1 MARKTKEQLEAIKR
15 KCNIERIWSYS
26 RYNTYKNSPYE
37 YFLKYIKKEKPTRD
51 NIYSYLGSCV
61 HDLLE
66 SFYDGSMKYEDM
78 IHEFDT
84 AFLNAELAGLKF
96 DRTDDEKNENISRKY
111 KACVRH
117 FLQNHIPIERDM
129 ALEEYILIKVG
140 GFLFGGYFD
149 AVHKDKDGNYVI
161 TDWKTST
168 IYTGKK
174 IDQEKNQLV
183 LYAEGLRQMGVSIE
197 KLKIRWCFIKYL
209 NITMPLKNGNT
220 RTTRAERH
228 AWFGKIK
235 NNVKMWLK
243 DTNRYSD
250 EEIEDMLN
258 YSLEFDTIDNLPE
271 DIQKLY
277 TIEDCYVYANFNEEE
292 IDKLKEDIYS
302 VLTEIYKREKEYE
315 ETGSD
320 KAFWEEVTD
329 RQSYYFANLCG
340 YGASVHKPY
349 AEYLSKLE
357 MGIDDEY
364 KTDKNVSEVDDD
376 WMSELGLI

>member
-1 MARKTKEQLEAIKR
+1 MARKTKEQLEQIMKKHR
-15 KCNIERIWSYS
+15 VERIWSYS
-26 RYNTYKNSPYE
+26 RYNCYKNSSFE
-37 YFLKYIKKEKPTRD
+37 YFLRYVKKEKPTRD

-66 SFYDGSMKYEDM
+66 SFYDGSIKYEDM

-96 DRTDDEKNENISRKY
+96 DRTDDVKNDNISRKY

-117 FLQNHIPIERDM
+117 FLQNHISIERDM

-140 GFLFGGYFD
+140 KFLFGGYFD

-329 RQSYYFANLCG
+329 RQSYYFANLCS
-340 YGASVHKPY
+340 YNASQHLPY
-349 AEYLSKLE
+349 QEYLNKLE
-357 MGIDDEY
+357 IGIDDEY
-364 KTDKNVSEVDDD
+364 KTDRDVSEVDDD